1 MENIDKIN
9 FLGIYAKHI
18 HYMLNRIHCEQN
30 IFRGQIHELLDS
42 SVLFVVS
49 NVARL
54 PLQLS
59 LTFIH
64 RKDSNIILRFY
75 FPWLSLEIRTSRY
88 GPLIKQEAFTPLNR
102 QFLLPASVTVLIV
115 WAFVILFLLLK
126 IFVSGIPFV
135 RNMNIQFEKL
145 WKLFPF
151 LEMYNTAS

>member
-42 SVLFVVS
+42 SVSFVVS

-54 PLQLS
+54 SLQLS

-75 FPWLSLEIRTSRY
+75 FPWLSLEIRTSRH
-88 GPLIKQEAFTPLNR
+88 GPLIKQEAFIPLNR
-102 QFLLPASVTVLIV
+102 QFLLPASDSSYCLSICYFVFVVEDFRIWNTICTKYEYTIREIMKTVS
-115 WAFVILFLLLK
+115 
-126 IFVSGIPFV
+126 IF
-135 RNMNIQFEKL
+135 RNV
-145 WKLFPF
+145 
-151 LEMYNTAS
+151 